1 MENQEQERIQKLLKQ
16 NRRNRFNKHIVLS
29 IVVLWLFAIL
39 MIVPFM
45 AQGTELSHR
54 FKSPSFSGIGT
65 SSHYLTIENQQK
77 SRADKIQSD
86 IEASIL
92 AAARAEESTLL
103 SKFIRNFE
111 SRVYSQLSKQLVDS
125 LFDGTG
131 AQYGSFVLE
140 GNTITYQVQPCD
152 DFESC
157 AVGDE
162 VISMDILDDDGSTTN
177 ITIPVGAGTF

>member
-16 NRRNRFNKHIVLS
+16 NKIKKFNTQ
-29 IVVLWLFAIL
+29 VVLLLLIVWLFGVLIS
-39 MIVPFM
+39 IPFM
-45 AQGTELSHR
+45 AHGTELSHK

-86 IEASIL
+86 IEAAIL
-92 AAARAEESTLL
+92 AASRAEESTLL

-131 AQYGSFVLE
+131 SQYGSFVLE

-162 VISMDILDDDGSTTN
+162 VISMDILDEDGSTTN

>member
-39 MIVPFM
+39 MIVPFT
-45 AQGTELSHR
+45 AHGTELSHR

-92 AAARAEESTLL
+92 AAARAEE
-103 SKFIRNFE
+103 R
-111 SRVYSQLSKQLVDS
+111 
-125 LFDGTG
+125 DG
-131 AQYGSFVLE
+131 YE
-140 GNTITYQVQPCD
+140 
-152 DFESC
+152 
-157 AVGDE
+157 
-162 VISMDILDDDGSTTN
+162 
-177 ITIPVGAGTF
+177 

>member
-1 MENQEQERIQKLLKQ
+1 MLKQ
-16 NRRNRFNKHIVLS
+16 QESRKFQTQIVLG
-29 IVVLWLFAIL
+29 IIILWVFTLLIL
-39 MIVPFM
+39 PFS
-45 AQGTELSHR
+45 ANGTELSHK
-54 FKSPSFSGIGT
+54 FKSPSFSGVGV

-77 SRADKIQSD
+77 SRTDQMASD
-86 IEASIL
+86 IEAALL
-92 AAARAEESTLL
+92 AAKRAEDSSLL
-103 SKFIRNFE
+103 SKFVRNFE

-152 DFESC
+152 DLSSC

-162 VISMDILDDDGSTTN
+162 VISMDIVADDGSTTN

>member
-39 MIVPFM
+39 MIVPFT
-45 AQGTELSHR
+45 AHGTELSH
-54 FKSPSFSGIGT
+54 
-65 SSHYLTIENQQK
+65 
-77 SRADKIQSD
+77 
-86 IEASIL
+86 
-92 AAARAEESTLL
+92 
-103 SKFIRNFE
+103 IRNFE

>member
-1 MENQEQERIQKLLKQ
+1 MEKREKERIKIMLKEQKIK
-16 NRRNRFNKHIVLS
+16 RFQSQLVLA
-29 IVVLWLFAIL
+29 IIILWIFTIL
-39 MIVPFM
+39 ILPFS
-45 AQGTELSHR
+45 AAHGTELSHK
-54 FKSPSFSGIGT
+54 FKSPSFSGVGV

-77 SRADKIQSD
+77 SRTDQIASD
-86 IEASIL
+86 IEAALL
-92 AAARAEESTLL
+92 AARRAEDSSLL
-103 SKFIRNFE
+103 SKFVRNFE

-152 DFESC
+152 DLSTC
-157 AVGDE
+157 AIGDE
-162 VISMDILDDDGSTTN
+162 VISMDIIADDGSTTN